1 MWTILKTW
9 SHPQLLPSSVLPL
22 HRERQEGEWGL
33 AEEAAMRGVVR
44 LESGMGEARHLE
56 GPPSERYSVE
66 VKAGVTYA
74 EVVKASVPYVEEV
87 KVDVRYVAPAPRN
100 RAVRYPGYVLEHEAC
115 LALPESQQ
123 QGADVPTLIHMA
135 RDGVTLGRRRAGYQ
149 FVDHARYE
157 DVPYMDH
164 HPCTST

>member
-9 SHPQLLPSSVLPL
+9 SHPQLLPSSVLASG
-22 HRERQEGEWGL
+22 RKRREGEWGL
-33 AEEAAMRGVVR
+33 EVEGEMQEVVL
-44 LESGMGEARHLE
+44 LELGMGEARHLE

-87 KVDVRYVAPAPRN
+87 KVDVRYVAPGHRK
-100 RAVRYPGYVLEHEAC
+100 RAVRYPGYVPEHEAC
-115 LALPESQQ
+115 LALPESRQ
-123 QGADVPTLIHMA
+123 QGADVPILSHMA
-135 RDGVTLGRRRAGYQ
+135 RGGVILGRRRAGYQ

-164 HPCTST
+164 HPCTSP